1 MKVVP
6 FKKVKPKIFP
16 VVALFCLLLS
26 QTTCKIKA
34 RVEKTRPN
42 IIYILADDLGYS
54 ELGCYGNSFNETPN
68 LDKLA
73 KQGIRFTQAYAAAPV
88 CSPDRVAFLTG
99 QYPARVGITDYLR
112 PDAGQFLDTT
122 YVTIAEALKAN
133 GYHTGIIGKWHLSGY
148 KSNNAPVE
156 VLPGKQGFDEVIAS
170 ETAGIG
176 NGTYFFPYH
185 FNPSLK
191 QKLKGDKEFIA
202 DRMNREAV
210 EFIERN
216 KNKPFFLYL
225 SHYVVHTMVHGKP
238 ELVDHFRNKPN
249 SGKSAPSKSNP
260 ENDPYQR
267 WPAGYMAPKNNP
279 HLAAQLKVIDE
290 GVGMIRE
297 KLKELGIEK
306 NTVLVFTSDN
316 GGESRVT
323 DNSPLRGGKS
333 TLYEGGI
340 REPLIIYEPEKI
352 SGGRVIEIPT
362 ANYDFYPTFC
372 ELTETP
378 LPETQKMDGKSLVEI
393 LMGQNKAETPPRD
406 FFWHYPLDK
415 PHFLG
420 GRSAGAIRQG
430 DWKLIE
436 FLDTGEKEL
445 YDLKHDLGETKN
457 LANDYP
463 GKASELQDKLVE
475 WREYVLNNK

>member
-1 MKVVP
+1 M
-6 FKKVKPKIFP
+6 KIFP
-16 VVALFCLLLS
+16 IVLFCLTLA
-26 QTTCKIKA
+26 QTACKTKTQ
-34 RVEKTRPN
+34 VEGTPPN

-54 ELGCYGNSFNETPN
+54 ELGCYGNSFNETPT

-73 KQGIRFTQAYAAAPV
+73 QQGIRFAQAYAAASV

-112 PDAGQFLDTT
+112 PNAEKFLDTT

-148 KSNNAPVE
+148 KSNHAPVE
-156 VLPGKQGFDEVIAS
+156 VLPGKQGFDEVIVS

-185 FNPSLK
+185 FNPGLK

-202 DRMNREAV
+202 DRMNQEEI

-238 ELVDHFRNKPN
+238 ELVEHFRNKSN
-249 SGKSAPSKSNP
+249 TGKSAPSKNNP
-260 ENDPYQR
+260 GNDPYQK
-267 WPAGYMAPKNNP
+267 WPADYMAPKNNP

-297 KLKELGIEK
+297 MLKELGIEK
-306 NTVLVFTSDN
+306 NTILVFTSDN

-340 REPLIIYEPEKI
+340 REPLIIYEPGKI
-352 SGGRVIEIPT
+352 SGGRIIEVPT

-372 ELTETP
+372 ELTGTP
-378 LPETQKMDGKSLVEI
+378 LPETQKMDGKSLVKSI
-393 LMGQNKAETPPRD
+393 P
-406 FFWHYPLDK
+406 
-415 PHFLG
+415 
-420 GRSAGAIRQG
+420 S
-430 DWKLIE
+430 
-436 FLDTGEKEL
+436 
-445 YDLKHDLGETKN
+445 TK
-457 LANDYP
+457 
-463 GKASELQDKLVE
+463 
-475 WREYVLNNK
+475 